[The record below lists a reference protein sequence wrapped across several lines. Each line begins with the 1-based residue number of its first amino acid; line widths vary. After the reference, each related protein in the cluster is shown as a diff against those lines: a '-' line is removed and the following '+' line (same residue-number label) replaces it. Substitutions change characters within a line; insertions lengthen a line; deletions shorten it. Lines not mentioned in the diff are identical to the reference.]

1 LIRDLA
7 ETEGR
12 LEITAKV
19 CIIGAG
25 IAGLLTAWRLNS
37 RGIHAVLLESG
48 SHDADDV
55 EHPLNTVEQVGQ
67 EYKGAARGRFR
78 CLGGTS
84 TRWGGQLVPIAPQ
97 AMEARPYLGLP
108 AWPVSADELSSYLK
122 KVESLFGVDSGAY
135 DARIV
140 RAGKDGALLPADDGD
155 IRPSFSKAPA
165 FHRRNVA
172 SLLAS
177 LINARA
183 GPHIWLNATVTDFE
197 IDHASG
203 RVKRATARSV
213 GGREI
218 SVEAD
223 NFVVAS
229 GAIEATRLLL
239 SIDASHDGCIFH
251 GCYALGRFFHDHI
264 STPLADF
271 VPNDRHRF
279 NRAFGHRFEGSTLR
293 NTRLELTTKAQTADG
308 VASAYAHV
316 AAETD
321 AGSGFSLIR
330 DFLLSRQRRA
340 STADLVLLKKLV
352 RQVPYLAKL
361 GFWRA
366 WHRQLYWS
374 EEAKLRLY
382 VVVEQVPCAAN
393 RIQLSKRRDILG
405 MRVAA
410 INWHPRET
418 EVATLSSY
426 MRRFDAFWRR
436 HRMGRLAVIQWV
448 TEPEAINANFLSRA
462 GAGDVFHP
470 AGSTRMGTS
479 GNHAVVDKN
488 LCTFALKNLWVAS
501 TSVFPALG
509 SANPTLTLMLLS
521 LRLGDHLAAS
531 R

>member
-1 LIRDLA
+1 MIRDLA

-12 LEITAKV
+12 TEITAKV

-37 RGIHAVLLESG
+37 RGIHVVLLESG
-48 SHDADDV
+48 PRDADDV
-55 EHPLNTVEQVGQ
+55 EHPLNAVEQLGQ

-84 TRWGGQLVPIAPQ
+84 TRWGGQLVPIAPD

-108 AWPVSADELSSYLK
+108 AWPVSADELSRYLPE
-122 KVESLFGVDSGAY
+122 VESLFGVDSGAY
-135 DARIV
+135 DARFV
-140 RAGKDGALLPADDGD
+140 RAWKGGALLPADDSD

-172 SLLAS
+172 SLLDP

-183 GPHIWLNATVTDFE
+183 GPDIWLNATVTDFE
-197 IDHASG
+197 IDRASG
-203 RVKRATARSV
+203 RVERVTAREV

-218 SVEAD
+218 SVQAE

-239 SIDASHDGCIFH
+239 SIDASQDGCIFR
-251 GCYALGRFFHDHI
+251 GCHALGRFFHDHI
-264 STPLADF
+264 SAPLADF
-271 VPNDRHRF
+271 VPNDRRRF
-279 NRAFGHRFEGSTLR
+279 NRECGHRFVGATMR
-293 NTRLELTTKAQTADG
+293 NMRLELTPEAQTADG

-316 AAETD
+316 AAETE

-340 STADLVLLKKLV
+340 APADLGLLKKLV
-352 RQVPYLAKL
+352 GQVPYLAKV

-374 EEAKLRLY
+374 DEAKLRLH

-393 RIQLSKRRDILG
+393 RIQLSKHRDILG
-405 MRVAA
+405 MRCCGYRLASSRDRSCHLLVLYAPLRYLLAAPSDGAIGCDRVGHRAGGDQCKLPVAG
-410 INWHPRET
+410 RGR
-418 EVATLSSY
+418 
-426 MRRFDAFWRR
+426 RRFSPRGLDANGDIRKR
-436 HRMGRLAVIQWV
+436 CSGR
-448 TEPEAINANFLSRA
+448 
-462 GAGDVFHP
+462 
-470 AGSTRMGTS
+470 
-479 GNHAVVDKN
+479 
-488 LCTFALKNLWVAS
+488 
-501 TSVFPALG
+501 
-509 SANPTLTLMLLS
+509 
-521 LRLGDHLAAS
+521 
-531 R
+531 